1 MGYHR
6 QGIHWDYE
14 EYLIEIMLEKENRQG
29 KSLLVISDTPFYKA
43 GEHLRVF
50 EPTLQEIEEVS
61 DLFEVVTWVSY
72 LRSDIEPGNARL
84 TNVKNLVLKPIR
96 DRRGGKSIWRK
107 IGVLFSIP
115 FQARHF
121 YEEIRKT
128 DIVHTR
134 GPSVPALLVILY
146 SFFDRKRIYWHKY
159 AGNWNE
165 SNPPLAYRF
174 QRWLLLKLAAP
185 NVVITINGKWP
196 GLHRGFISIENPCV
210 KESYLKH
217 IKDSKIKMSFSGKLR
232 VCFVGSLDPNKGAL
246 RLVKA
251 LLTKDIE
258 PFIEGIWIIGDGAEK
273 QALEELARKSALPI
287 YLPGYLSRQ
296 KIFDTIYSTCHL
308 MLLPSITEGF
318 PKVVAEAAA
327 HRCIPVVTT
336 VSALGQYIQDGVN
349 GFLLEDSTSASIQ
362 RAFLERIRKHS
373 DLEGVSNKAFA
384 MAHLFTYERFR
395 NRIEQD
401 IVSLPRP

>member
-1 MGYHR
+1 
-6 QGIHWDYE
+6 
-14 EYLIEIMLEKENRQG
+14 MLEKENRQR
-29 KSLLVISDTPFYKA
+29 KSLLVISDTPFYRV
-43 GEHLRVF
+43 GEHFRVF
-50 EPTLQEIEEVS
+50 EPTLHEIEEVS

-72 LRSDIEPGNARL
+72 LRSDTEPNARL
-84 TNVKNLVLKPIR
+84 TNVKNLVLKPIKN
-96 DRRGGKSIWRK
+96 RRGGKSIWRK

-115 FQARHF
+115 LQAKHF
-121 YEEIRKT
+121 YEEIVKT

-159 AGNWNE
+159 AGSWNE
-165 SNPPLAYRF
+165 TNPPISYRF
-174 QRWLLLKLAAP
+174 QRWLLLKLATP

-217 IKDSKIKMSFSGKLR
+217 VRDSKMSFKGKLR

-251 LLTKDIE
+251 LLAKDIE
-258 PFIEGIWIIGDGAEK
+258 SFIQGIWIIGDGAEK
-273 QALEELARKSALPI
+273 QELEELARKSSLPI

-296 KIFDTIYSTCHL
+296 EIFDSIYSMCHL
-308 MLLPSITEGF
+308 MLLPSKTEGF

-327 HRCIPVVTT
+327 HRCIPVVTS
-336 VSALGQYIQDGVN
+336 VSALDQYIQDGVN
-349 GFLLEDSTSASIQ
+349 GFLLEDSTSESIQ
-362 RAFLERIRKHS
+362 RAFLERIQQHP
-373 DLEGVSNKAFA
+373 DLEGVSNRAFA

-401 IVSLPRP
+401 VVFSRP